1 MPAVA
6 REVVIP
12 GHTCVVPGDT
22 WVLIGDIWVVP
33 GDTWVVPGWYLLIP
47 GHIGCDFLTTTW
59 TKERRATLFGLR
71 WVKLEES
78 ESCCSAV
85 DPTVQRISVGPS
97 PPPSPSS
104 LLSPPSAAHLIA
116 DLTHSGGCASLPQG
130 ELQ

>member
-22 WVLIGDIWVVP
+22 WVLIGD
-33 GDTWVVPGWYLLIP
+33 TWVVPAHTWVVP

-71 WVKLEES
+71 WVRLEES

-97 PPPSPSS
+97 LPLLPLPP
-104 LLSPPSAAHLIA
+104 LLLI
-116 DLTHSGGCASLPQG
+116 
-130 ELQ
+130 